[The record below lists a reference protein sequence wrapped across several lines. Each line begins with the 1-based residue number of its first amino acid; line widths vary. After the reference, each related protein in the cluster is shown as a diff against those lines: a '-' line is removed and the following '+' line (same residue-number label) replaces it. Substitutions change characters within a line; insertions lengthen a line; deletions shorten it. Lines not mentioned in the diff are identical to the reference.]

1 MPSTFFGLTIGKT
14 GLNIAQASIN
24 TSAHNAANAQVA
36 GYTRQIANAQAC
48 TPISL
53 NTRAGMAG
61 TGVELTSIERQ
72 RNIYYDAKYRQS
84 NANYGKYDCTEY
96 YMRSIE
102 SYFNEVGVEGNE
114 GKGIN
119 YVMTEFFNSLE
130 TLKDNPSD
138 SNSRIQMVE
147 KANNMVDMV
156 NYLSESLKN
165 IQKEANSE
173 IKVAVEHI
181 NSIADQISSLNR
193 QINTLEIQG
202 GMANDLRDKRDLLL
216 DDLSTYG
223 NIEVSERNIGD
234 DTTVVNEFVV
244 MLDGKILVD
253 TNRCNSLKVE
263 TMAGSDAQN
272 DVGALYLVRWNDGT
286 LFHNKSKTLGGKL
299 QALYQIR
306 DGNNKENFTGVAS
319 EVKTE
324 NNELCLTVKDTNCND
339 INLLQ
344 IPNTQGNIIVGGIRY
359 TYDRFDVKVE
369 SDGSFTYTFRNLKTT
384 EANGALN
391 LTDDAS
397 KQVSVGYAI
406 DYKGVP
412 YYQAQL
418 NEFIRTV
425 SQECNAIF
433 NTGQDIT
440 EYNKLGMDFFN
451 GTDSATGK
459 NFELIEN
466 GTSVDWTDPAT
477 GIGYTVKTEITSFT
491 SNGEANYTVHYFY
504 KESMEITDSAGNV
517 TQINAGDEDTA
528 LQKTGTQGETYYNM
542 DATNFCITRAVYNN
556 PLLVTTTSDVNAGVE
571 GTDVLDQVIAKLK
584 DRNLFKQGTA
594 GQFLETFTSNI
605 GTNASQAILFAE
617 SQKNINESIDEQRM
631 AISSVDS
638 DEEAI
643 NLVKYKNAYDLNAKV
658 ISTMSQLYEI
668 LLNM

>member
-36 GYTRQIANAQAC
+36 GYTRQIANARAC

-119 YVMTEFFNSLE
+119 YAMTEFFNSLE

-138 SNSRIQMVE
+138 SNTRTQMVE

-272 DVGALYLVRWNDGT
+272 DVGALYLVKWNDGT
-286 LFHNKSKTLGGKL
+286 LFNNKSKTLGGKL

-344 IPNTQGNIIVGGIRY
+344 LPNTQGNIIVGGIRY

-369 SDGSFTYTFRNLKTT
+369 SDGSFTYTFRDLKTT

-433 NTGQDIT
+433 NTGQDMT

-643 NLVKYKNAYDLNAKV
+643 NLVKYKNAYDLNTKV

>member
-272 DVGALYLVRWNDGT
+272 DVGALYLVKWNDGT